1 MKTAEDFVQHLEAL
15 KKRGST
21 SVTVDI
27 DTVLNLLSYHDPSVK
42 HAAPTG
48 KTTSILVDG
57 GDFSDDGG

>member
-1 MKTAEDFVQHLEAL
+1 MKTAEDFVRHLEAL

-27 DTVLNLLSYHDPSVK
+27 DTVLNLLSYPDPSVK
-42 HAAPTG
+42 HAAPTR